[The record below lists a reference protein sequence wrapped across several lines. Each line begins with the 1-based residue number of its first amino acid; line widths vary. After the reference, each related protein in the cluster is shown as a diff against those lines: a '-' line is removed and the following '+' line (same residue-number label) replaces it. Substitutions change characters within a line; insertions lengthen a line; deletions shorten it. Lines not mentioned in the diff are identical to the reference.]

1 MKPGLTVEVAS
12 LRVENT
18 FLRSTSPG
26 LQHTWGPY
34 TPPRP
39 QNQPALEWVVTK
51 EMLLET
57 LRGHNADIDECFA
70 LSKAS
75 DFPSRERAH
84 AQQIVGNRLFQDW
97 IASPHSTKLLVHW
110 DGRLPRT
117 IADLSPL
124 SLFCTSMSQMLR
136 GHPRFIPLIWLCG
149 LHLDP
154 DESSVGGGSM
164 LCSLIDQLLRRR
176 EFDLSSITTTGAV
189 DFNLLQAGEDKELLR
204 LLYFLVLQIPDAI
217 TLVLLIDNVVLYERE
232 EMDAFDALAGLL
244 GMVSERLPAAVKL
257 LFTST
262 PGTIEVRGAF
272 EDEGLILN
280 VDTLPSLVWA
290 PSDERVA
297 RELEDTVQESWPV
310 YSEFS
315 PSEYLLIVI
324 ITLISFYFNI

>member
-1 MKPGLTVEVAS
+1 
-12 LRVENT
+12 
-18 FLRSTSPG
+18 
-26 LQHTWGPY
+26 
-34 TPPRP
+34 
-39 QNQPALEWVVTK
+39 
-51 EMLLET
+51 MLLET

-110 DGRLPRT
+110 DGRPPRT

-154 DESSVGGGSM
+154 DESSGGGNSM
-164 LCSLIDQLLRRR
+164 LCSLIDQLLRRH
-176 EFDLSSITTTGAV
+176 EFDLSSMTTTGAV
-189 DFNLLQAGEDKELLR
+189 DLNLLQSGDDKELLR
-204 LLYFLVLQIPDAI
+204 LLYFLVLQIPATI

-232 EMDAFDALAGLL
+232 EMYAFDALVGLL
-244 GMVSERLPAAVKL
+244 GLVSERLPAAVKL

-262 PGTIEVRGAF
+262 PGTTELRGAF

-297 RELEDTVQESWPV
+297 RELEDAVQD
-310 YSEFS
+310 
-315 PSEYLLIVI
+315 
-324 ITLISFYFNI
+324 

>member
-1 MKPGLTVEVAS
+1 MP
-12 LRVENT
+12 
-18 FLRSTSPG
+18 
-26 LQHTWGPY
+26 
-34 TPPRP
+34 
-39 QNQPALEWVVTK
+39 
-51 EMLLET
+51 T
-57 LRGHNADIDECFA
+57 LMNPFA

-75 DFPSRERAH
+75 DFPSRERPH
-84 AQQIVGNRLFQDW
+84 AQQIVSNRLFQDW

-124 SLFCTSMSQMLR
+124 SVFCISMSQMLR
-136 GHPRFIPLIWLCG
+136 GHPHFIPLIWLCG

-154 DESSVGGGSM
+154 DESPVGGGSM
-164 LCSLIDQLLRRR
+164 LCSLIDQLLRRH
-176 EFDLSSITTTGAV
+176 ENDLSSITTTGAI
-189 DFNLLQAGEDKELLR
+189 DFNLLQAGDDKELLR

-217 TLVLLIDNVVLYERE
+217 PLVLLIDNVVLYERE

-324 ITLISFYFNI
+324 ITLISFYFNT